1 MLFGTLTV
9 VFDIV
14 QVTYRRLPFIVSGTV
29 IAVFS
34 LIAYAFRA
42 ALAPIKMLITA
53 AWLNMLNAEHR
64 FVIPIL
70 IYCSDVL
77 TISSFFFI
85 LLQDHFR

>member
-42 ALAPIKMLITA
+42 ALAPDQDVDHSSL
-53 AWLNMLNAEHR
+53 AE
-64 FVIPIL
+64 
-70 IYCSDVL
+70 YADS
-77 TISSFFFI
+77 
-85 LLQDHFR
+85 